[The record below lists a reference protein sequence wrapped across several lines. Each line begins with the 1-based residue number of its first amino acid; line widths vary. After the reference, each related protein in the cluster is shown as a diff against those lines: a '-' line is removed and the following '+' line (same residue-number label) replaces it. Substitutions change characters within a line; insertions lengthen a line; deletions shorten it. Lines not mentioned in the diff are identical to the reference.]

1 MIRAE
6 WEMLREHRN
15 GLNREQRTALKESEM
30 SRLAYDNVDPLSI
43 MIHLDGLKLFW
54 Y

>member
-6 WEMLREHRN
+6 WEMLQACRS
-15 GLNREQRTALKESEM
+15 GLTREQRTALKESEM
-30 SRLAYDNVDPLSI
+30 SRLAYNNVDPLNI